1 MKLTL
6 STLVAL
12 ALSGALVSGCDRPA
26 GTGNQSSSGA
36 TSGAT
41 SGAASG
47 STSAEKKQSPSTAP
61 KSPSGSPSS
70 PSGSSGTK

>member
-12 ALSGALVSGCDRPA
+12 ALSGALLSGCDRPA
-26 GTGNQSSSGA
+26 GTGNQSS
-36 TSGAT
+36 

>member
-6 STLVAL
+6 STLIAL
-12 ALSGALVSGCDRPA
+12 ALSGALLSGCDRPA

-36 TSGAT
+36 TSGA
-41 SGAASG
+41 ASG
-47 STSAEKKQSPSTAP
+47 GTTPDKKQSPSTAP